1 MNPHQSLAFEVR
13 QTIRLNKL
21 EIILILILNE
31 YTRPKI
37 IWTKQEAMIGSKRY
51 NGKKSLY

>member
-1 MNPHQSLAFEVR
+1 MNPHRSLAFEVR
-13 QTIRLNKL
+13 QTIESNKL
-21 EIILILILNE
+21 QNILILNE

-37 IWTKQEAMIGSKRY
+37 MWTKQEAMIGSKRY